1 MHSPKTISV
10 LLIDDHKIL
19 REGYS
24 QLLESAGFTIA
35 GQAENAET
43 GYQAFITQKPDVCIV
58 DLSMPGAG
66 GLECIRRICARD
78 NQANI
83 LVCSMHDETS
93 LAMRALELGA
103 RGYITK
109 SCSTET
115 LIEAVTQVA
124 AKQHYLGAEVA
135 RSIAIEKMLNS
146 DNKIHSLSHQE
157 FAVFRMTAEGQ
168 SIEEMAANLSLSP
181 KTISNY
187 KTNMM
192 RKLGKNKLAD
202 IIFLAQKIGVIHPHH
217 NE

>member
-1 MHSPKTISV
+1 MHSQQTISV
-10 LLIDDHKIL
+10 LLIDDHTIL

-24 QLLESAGFTIA
+24 QLLESAGFEIA
-35 GQAENAET
+35 GEAANAED
-43 GYQAFITQKPDVCIV
+43 GYQAFIVQKPTVCLL

-66 GLECIRRICARD
+66 GLECIRRILARD
-78 NQANI
+78 SQANI
-83 LVCSMHDETS
+83 LVCSMHGETS
-93 LAMRALELGA
+93 LAMRALELGV

-115 LIEAVTQVA
+115 LIEAVRKVA
-124 AKQHYLGAEVA
+124 EKQHYLGTEVA
-135 RSIAIEKMLNS
+135 RSIAIEKLINT
-146 DNKIHSLSHQE
+146 DNKIKSLSHQE

-168 SIEEMAANLSLSP
+168 SIEEMAANLTLSP

-192 RKLGKNKLAD
+192 RKLGKTKLTD
-202 IIFLAQKIGVIHPHH
+202 IIFLAQKVGVIQSLH

>member
-1 MHSPKTISV
+1 MHTQQNISV
-10 LLIDDHKIL
+10 LLIDDHAIL
-19 REGYS
+19 REGYA
-24 QLLESAGFTIA
+24 QLLEVAGFTIA
-35 GQAENAET
+35 GQAANAEN
-43 GYQAFITQKPDVCIV
+43 GYQAFISKQPTVCLV
-58 DLSMPGAG
+58 DLTMPGAG

-109 SCSTET
+109 SCSTEI
-115 LIEAVTQVA
+115 LIEAVKQVA
-124 AKQHYLGAEVA
+124 ARQHYLGVGVA
-135 RSIAIEKMLNS
+135 RSIAIEKLINS
-146 DNKIHSLSHQE
+146 DNKINSLSHQE

-168 SIEEMAANLSLSP
+168 TIEEMAANLALAP

-192 RKLGKNKLAD
+192 RKLGTTKLAD
-202 IIFLAQKIGVIHPHH
+202 IIFLAQKIGVVHPPH